1 MSKQESYRATL
12 RALGDWEPFILAESG
27 LPGPRGN
34 LELVQAVAE
43 EGTEEQF
50 QRWIALDPAQAPVE
64 SPQVVLVMGGLVG
77 LGRLLAGGRG
87 DVLPTLRRC
96 ATDPRWRVR
105 EAVAMALQR
114 WGDRAMDELL
124 AAMAE
129 WGRGSRL
136 EQRAAVAALCEPRL
150 LKEERQALDVLEV
163 LDAITETMVDASDR
177 RSDEY
182 RVLRQAL
189 GYGWSVAV
197 VALPGQGKAIMERW
211 LASEDPD
218 VRWVMRENLKKNR
231 LVKMDSEWVA
241 RWKEWGSWRS

>member
-1 MSKQESYRATL
+1 MSKRKAYQATL
-12 RALGDWEPFILAESG
+12 RALDDWEPFILAESG

-43 EGTEEQF
+43 EGDEAQF
-50 QRWIALDPAQAPVE
+50 QRWVALDPVEAPVE
-64 SPQVVLVMGGLVG
+64 SPQVVLVMAGLVG
-77 LGRLLAGGRG
+77 LGRLLAEGRG
-87 DVLPTLRRC
+87 DVRGILRRY
-96 ATDPRWRVR
+96 AGDPRWRVR
-105 EAVAMALQR
+105 EGVAMALQR
-114 WGDRAMDELL
+114 WGDAAMDELL
-124 AAMAE
+124 PAME
-129 WGRGSRL
+129 DWSRGNRL

-150 LKEERQALDVLEV
+150 LRQERRALAVLQVLDVV
-163 LDAITETMVDASDR
+163 TGAIVDAPDR

-197 VALPGQGKAIMERW
+197 VAAPEQGKGMMERW
-211 LASEDPD
+211 LANPDPD

-241 RWKEWGSWRS
+241 RWKEL